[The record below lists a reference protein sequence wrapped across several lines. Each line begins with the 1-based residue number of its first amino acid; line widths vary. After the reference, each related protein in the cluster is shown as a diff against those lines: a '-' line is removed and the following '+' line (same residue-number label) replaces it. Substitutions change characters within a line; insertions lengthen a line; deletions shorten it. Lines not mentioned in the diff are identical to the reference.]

1 MKYVLIN
8 RYNGHVAK
16 PLPQYHVVVKKAG
29 DSNAPKERF
38 RELNGRLRINFAN
51 VSKWDLG
58 VKQHL
63 EIRVI
68 RIVTRIFECKRRNY
82 IIFKCKMQD
91 SSLRPDV
98 QWQSCEP

>member
-51 VSKWDLG
+51 VSK
-58 VKQHL
+58 
-63 EIRVI
+63 
-68 RIVTRIFECKRRNY
+68 
-82 IIFKCKMQD
+82 
-91 SSLRPDV
+91 
-98 QWQSCEP
+98 